1 MGIKRTDIDLIYRRL
16 NDSKTNLQLGKIHS
30 CLVSFKDALD
40 KMTRTNMLMADERA
54 LMDEITAF
62 QKKLAESQDFRDLFG
77 PVSFHEGDKATVLQF
92 VSELITVE
100 EEEILARMKDAQDP
114 EGLPDSVSL
123 EKIGPLVEEL
133 INDGNTEKA
142 LKIIG
147 SNELL
152 RDWLVNRFNSAG
164 IGFRKKS
171 HHDEAAEQFRKA
183 ILVDPE
189 DECLYYNF
197 GRANLEKGN
206 LGAARE
212 ALQRAMEINKD
223 FREGMDLLG
232 HIDRIGKKV

>member
-62 QKKLAESQDFRDLFG
+62 QKKLAESQDFRNVFG
-77 PVSFHEGDKATVLQF
+77 PVSFQEGDKATVLQF

-100 EEEILARMKDAQDP
+100 EEEILTRMKDSEDP
-114 EGLPDSVSL
+114 EALPDSVSL
-123 EKIGPLVEEL
+123 EKIGPLVEEM
-133 INDGNTEKA
+133 INEGNTKKA

-152 RDWLVNRFNSAG
+152 RDWLVSRFNSAG
-164 IGFRKKS
+164 IGFRKNS
-171 HHDEAAEQFRKA
+171 HHDKAADQFSKA
-183 ILVDPE
+183 ILVDPA

-197 GRANLEKGN
+197 GRAHLEKGDIA
-206 LGAARE
+206 AARE
-212 ALQRAMEINKD
+212 ALQRAVQINKD
-223 FREGMDLLG
+223 FREGRDLLG
-232 HIDRIGKKV
+232 HIDRMGKKV